1 MNRMFNPKKA
11 GLLLIVSSVLLLCAS
26 FLVCVLAVPEIVKN
40 IPLINEEWWLPGM
53 IFLWVSALPVLFVF
67 SILIWFGV
75 NISYGHPVNGSYI
88 KKFKLI
94 GCLIF
99 LDVMLYFIPFFLFLS
114 PDYFNL
120 SMFFV
125 CLIIQLGGA
134 GLSAVSFAAST
145 VMQKAAEYKEEVDT
159 MF

>member
-1 MNRMFNPKKA
+1 MNRMFNPKRA
-11 GLLLIVSSVLLLCAS
+11 GLLLMVSSVLLLGAS

-40 IPLINEEWWLPGM
+40 ALLINEELWLPGM
-53 IFLWVSALPVLFVF
+53 MFLWVSAVPVLVVF
-67 SILIWFGV
+67 SILIWCGA
-75 NISYGHPVNGSYI
+75 NIRYGHSVNCSYI
-88 KKFKLI
+88 RKFKLI

-114 PDYFNL
+114 PNYFNL
-120 SMFFV
+120 SMIIV

-145 VMQKAAEYKEEVDT
+145 VMQTATEYKEEVDT
-159 MF
+159 LF